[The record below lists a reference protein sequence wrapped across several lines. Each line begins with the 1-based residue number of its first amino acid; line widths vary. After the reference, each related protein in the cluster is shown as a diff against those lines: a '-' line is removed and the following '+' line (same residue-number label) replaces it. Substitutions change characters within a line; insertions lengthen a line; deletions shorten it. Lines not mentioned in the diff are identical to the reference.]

1 MDHFA
6 QFAQKCHGCD
16 GFRALRG
23 DSYVV
28 PLAAVQQY
36 TQNFAWSDD
45 RMRMRPRRFRRSGLA
60 SPVRGGYG
68 ESRFSGIRA
77 VIARPLVAQS

>member
-16 GFRALRG
+16 GFRALGG
-23 DSYVV
+23 DSYMV

-36 TQNFAWSDD
+36 TQNFTWSDD

-60 SPVRGGYG
+60 ARPGGYG

-77 VIARPLVAQS
+77 VMARPLVAQS